1 MDETIPILIAVED
14 ALSEAV
20 LRAMFEQSSRT
31 FAVGHCLG
39 REGSGYLKNNMR
51 KFNKAAIGI
60 PFFVLTDLDQTDCP
74 PTLINR
80 WLTVQNHENLIFRIA
95 VREIESWLL
104 AHREA
109 FASFLGIQKSQLP
122 LSPDDLED
130 PKSFL
135 LKLTKKSKKQS
146 LKKAIVPAAGST
158 AKIGPDYNGVLISF
172 VYNFWQV
179 KEASKISPS
188 LNRAFSAIK
197 AFDPV
202 WTK

>member
-20 LRAMFEQSSRT
+20 LRAMFEQSSRI
-31 FAVGHCLG
+31 FAVGNCLG

-51 KFNKAAIGI
+51 KFNKAARGI

-80 WLTVQNHENLIFRIA
+80 WLAVPKHENLIFRIA
-95 VREIESWLL
+95 VREIESWLM

-109 FASFLGIQKSQLP
+109 FASFLGIQKSQIP

-135 LKLTKKSKKQS
+135 LKLTKKSKKQF
-146 LKKAIVPAAGST
+146 LKKAIVPATGST
-158 AKIGPDYNGVLISF
+158 AKIGPDYNEVLISF
-172 VYNFWQV
+172 VYNFWRV
-179 KEASKISPS
+179 KEASKSSPS

-197 AFDPV
+197 TFRPV

>member
-1 MDETIPILIAVED
+1 
-14 ALSEAV
+14 
-20 LRAMFEQSSRT
+20 MFEQSSRT
-31 FAVGHCLG
+31 FAVGNCLG
-39 REGSGYLKNNMR
+39 HEGSGYLKKNMR
-51 KFNKAAIGI
+51 KFNKAARGI

-74 PTLINR
+74 PKLINR
-80 WLTVQNHENLIFRIA
+80 WLTVPKHDNLIFRIA

-109 FASFLGIQKSQLP
+109 FASFLGIQKSQIP

-146 LKKAIVPAAGST
+146 LKKAIVPAIGST

-172 VYNFWQV
+172 VHNFWQV
-179 KEASKISPS
+179 KEASKNSSS

-197 AFDPV
+197 AFRPV
-202 WTK
+202 WTKK